1 MWGTTM
7 TMRPFPRA
15 ASCDAPG
22 PASGSP
28 PVEWTNS
35 AIEVATDGS
44 VSQRIEFWRETILR
58 LFADVQI
65 AAVQKADFFGKVR
78 QRKCEK
84 MRISEIYASEQAVIR
99 RYRQARSEYE
109 DKYFGVLML
118 EGSQSVEQD
127 GKIVTLRP
135 GDFAI
140 YDATRPHHLQFGQSW
155 REIVVSIPR
164 ATLNQLVIGMEHRT
178 ACPTQT
184 GEGVGSVMRA
194 FLEQMSS
201 QIRSVTEDEMRQLSD
216 TAISLIAM
224 TLGGMQRNDLA
235 QSRMKALTLTRVK
248 RHLVEHLHDPELA
261 MMIERSIGM
270 SSRYINK
277 LFEAENTSLM
287 RYVLNLR
294 LERCAQ
300 DLANPQCAMLRVSD
314 IALRWGFNDMS
325 HFSRVFRERF
335 AMSPRAWREQGGK
348 PHAYP
353 SRAAFAAVKRRSEAR
368 RDVDWRGRRQ
378 CSALGACAGR
388 VSCRSAGAAGRR
400 RRVSSRPR
408 SRTC

>member
-65 AAVQKADFFGKVR
+65 AAVQKADFFGQVR

-248 RHLVEHLHDPELA
+248 RHLVEHLHDPELSP

-348 PHAYP
+348 PHA
-353 SRAAFAAVKRRSEAR
+353 
-368 RDVDWRGRRQ
+368 
-378 CSALGACAGR
+378 
-388 VSCRSAGAAGRR
+388 
-400 RRVSSRPR
+400 
-408 SRTC
+408 

>member
-1 MWGTTM
+1 MTTQL
-7 TMRPFPRA
+7 FPRTT
-15 ASCDAPG
+15 
-22 PASGSP
+22 SGDFSGFESDRP
-28 PVEWTNS
+28 SAEWTNS

-44 VSQRIEFWRETILR
+44 VSQRIEFWREMILR

-65 AAVQKADFFGKVR
+65 ADVQKADFFGRVR

-84 MRISEIYASEQAVIR
+84 MRISEIHASEQAVIR

-109 DKYFGVLML
+109 DKYFAVLML

-140 YDATRPHHLQFGQSW
+140 YDATRPHHLQFGQPW

-164 ATLNQLVIGMEHRT
+164 TTLNQLVVGMEHRT
-178 ACPTQT
+178 ASPIPTAQ
-184 GEGVGSVMRA
+184 GVGSVMRG

-201 QIRSVTEDEMRQLSD
+201 QIRHVSEDEMLQLSD

-224 TLGGMQRNDLA
+224 TLGNLRRNDVA

-248 RHLVEHLHDPELA
+248 RHLLEHLRDPDLNPTL
-261 MMIERSIGM
+261 IEQAIGI

-287 RYVLNLR
+287 RYVWNLR
-294 LERCAQ
+294 LERCAE
-300 DLANPQCAMLRVSD
+300 DLVNPHCAVLRVSD
-314 IALRWGFNDMS
+314 VALRWGFNDMS
-325 HFSRVFRERF
+325 HFSRAFRERF
-335 AMSPRAWREQGGK
+335 ETSPREWRNQ
-348 PHAYP
+348 AMT
-353 SRAAFAAVKRRSEAR
+353 
-368 RDVDWRGRRQ
+368 RRQ
-378 CSALGACAGR
+378 G
-388 VSCRSAGAAGRR
+388 
-400 RRVSSRPR
+400 P
-408 SRTC
+408 

>member
-1 MWGTTM
+1 M
-7 TMRPFPRA
+7 TMQPIIPAARDTVTGVVSGGAPF
-15 ASCDAPG
+15 
-22 PASGSP
+22 
-28 PVEWTNS
+28 EWTSS

-44 VSQRIEFWRETILR
+44 ISQRIEFWREMILR

-65 AAVQKADFFGKVR
+65 AAVQKPDFFGKVR
-78 QRKCEK
+78 QRKCDK
-84 MRISEIYASEQAVIR
+84 LRISDIHATEQAVIR

-109 DKYFGVLML
+109 DKYFAVLML

-127 GKIVTLRP
+127 GKIVTLYP

-164 ATLNQLVIGMEHRT
+164 TTLNQLVVGMEHRT
-178 ACPTQT
+178 ACPIPTAQ
-184 GEGVGSVMRA
+184 GVGSVMRG

-201 QIRSVTEDEMRQLSD
+201 QIRHVSEDEMLQLSD

-224 TLGGMQRNDLA
+224 TLGNLQRNDVV

-248 RHLVEHLHDPELA
+248 RHLLEHLRDPELNP
-261 MMIERSIGM
+261 MMIERAIGI

-287 RYVLNLR
+287 RYVWNLR
-294 LERCAQ
+294 LERCAE
-300 DLANPQCAMLRVSD
+300 DLVNPQCVSLRVSD

-325 HFSRVFRERF
+325 HFSRAFRERF
-335 AMSPRAWREQGGK
+335 ETSPREWRNRAVTR
-348 PHAYP
+348 PHD
-353 SRAAFAAVKRRSEAR
+353 R
-368 RDVDWRGRRQ
+368 
-378 CSALGACAGR
+378 
-388 VSCRSAGAAGRR
+388 
-400 RRVSSRPR
+400 
-408 SRTC
+408 

>member
-7 TMRPFPRA
+7 TMRPIARA
-15 ASCDAPG
+15 ASGDAPG
-22 PASGSP
+22 PASDSP
-28 PVEWTNS
+28 PDERTNS
-35 AIEVATDGS
+35 AIEVATEGS
-44 VSQRIEFWRETILR
+44 LSQRIEFWRETILR

-65 AAVQKADFFGKVR
+65 AAVQKADFFGHVR

-84 MRISEIYASEQAVIR
+84 MRISEIHASEQAVIR

-127 GKIVTLRP
+127 GKIVTLHP

-164 ATLNQLVIGMEHRT
+164 TTLNQLVIGMEHRT
-178 ACPTQT
+178 ASPTQT

-201 QIRSVTEDEMRQLSD
+201 QIGRVTEDEMRQLSD

-248 RHLVEHLHDPELA
+248 RHLLEHLHDPELNPL
-261 MMIERSIGM
+261 MIERSIGI

-287 RYVLNLR
+287 RYVWNLR

-300 DLANPQCAMLRVSD
+300 DLVNPQCAVLRVSD

-335 AMSPRAWREQGGK
+335 AMSPRAWREQGSK
-348 PHAYP
+348 P
-353 SRAAFAAVKRRSEAR
+353 RA
-368 RDVDWRGRRQ
+368 
-378 CSALGACAGR
+378 
-388 VSCRSAGAAGRR
+388 
-400 RRVSSRPR
+400 
-408 SRTC
+408 

>member
-1 MWGTTM
+1 MTTQL
-7 TMRPFPRA
+7 FPRA
-15 ASCDAPG
+15 TSGDFSGFESDHP
-22 PASGSP
+22 PA
-28 PVEWTNS
+28 EWTNS

-44 VSQRIEFWRETILR
+44 VNQRIEFWRETILR

-65 AAVQKADFFGKVR
+65 ADVQKADFFGRVR

-84 MRISEIYASEQAVIR
+84 MRISEIHASEQAVIR

-109 DKYFGVLML
+109 DKYFAVLML

-140 YDATRPHHLQFGQSW
+140 YDATRPHHLQFGQPW

-164 ATLNQLVIGMEHRT
+164 TTLNQLVVGMEHRT
-178 ACPTQT
+178 ASPIPTAQ
-184 GEGVGSVMRA
+184 GVGSVMRG

-201 QIRSVTEDEMRQLSD
+201 QIRHVSEDEMLQLSD

-224 TLGGMQRNDLA
+224 TLGNLRRNDVA

-248 RHLVEHLHDPELA
+248 RHLLEHLRDPDLNPTL
-261 MMIERSIGM
+261 IEQAIGI

-287 RYVLNLR
+287 RYVWNLR
-294 LERCAQ
+294 LERCAE
-300 DLANPQCAMLRVSD
+300 DLVNPHCAVLRVSD
-314 IALRWGFNDMS
+314 VALRWGFNDMS
-325 HFSRVFRERF
+325 HFSRAFRERF
-335 AMSPRAWREQGGK
+335 ETSPREWRNQ
-348 PHAYP
+348 AMT
-353 SRAAFAAVKRRSEAR
+353 
-368 RDVDWRGRRQ
+368 RRQ
-378 CSALGACAGR
+378 G
-388 VSCRSAGAAGRR
+388 
-400 RRVSSRPR
+400 P
-408 SRTC
+408 